1 MSTAA
6 EAPGLIQY
14 ACERCKTR
22 FVLPPSQRHLGFGG
36 RLKASGMAIS
46 RTLRYHEGLGSTYDG
61 ARRQMLAKM
70 DDDAYQSF
78 VQSFKFCHECRQ
90 FVCSECWS
98 NSRKTCLGCFAKAAG
113 TGTRQRPPFAPEG
126 PPIPRPVAGAAA
138 LGAAA
143 ALGVA
148 AGRVAGATPIP
159 ARNVAGPPAAAMPA
173 AATPAAAMPAAA
185 MPAAG
190 RAAAFTS
197 AAATPA
203 VGRNAAFTPVVPMP
217 AVLRN
222 APLPAAAMKNSAVAP
237 AIARAPAV
245 RAPAGRRR
253 RLGFDAAALVIAAMV
268 ILLAVEAF
276 MFLPTLGHNNGSGPS
291 LVAQASASAS
301 PTDTP
306 SPAAV
311 IVPTDT
317 PTPTPT
323 PTATPTASPTDS
335 PSPSPTAPPA
345 PKPTAV
351 PPKPFPTAI
360 SITCGAAGSG
370 KISCR
375 WNNYDSRG
383 AIAWTLTTPDNVP
396 DYQLTNK
403 SRAPIFSGLTPG
415 GYDRVD
421 LTVTYNGH
429 HYSPTPWNGSA
440 G

>member
-173 AATPAAAMPAAA
+173 AATPAAATPAAA

-351 PPKPFPTAI
+351 PPKPFPTTL
-360 SITCGAAGSG
+360 ITCSGVGGTITCRWTNIDKRYKTAAWTISTSYDGNLHGSG
-370 KISCR
+370 
-375 WNNYDSRG
+375 
-383 AIAWTLTTPDNVP
+383 TTVKF
-396 DYQLTNK
+396 TG
-403 SRAPIFSGLTPG
+403 ITG
-415 GYDRVD
+415 GYNQAQ
-421 LTVTYNGH
+421 LKVTYTGVVR
-429 HYSPTPWNGSA
+429 TSA
-440 G
+440 TYGFTSS